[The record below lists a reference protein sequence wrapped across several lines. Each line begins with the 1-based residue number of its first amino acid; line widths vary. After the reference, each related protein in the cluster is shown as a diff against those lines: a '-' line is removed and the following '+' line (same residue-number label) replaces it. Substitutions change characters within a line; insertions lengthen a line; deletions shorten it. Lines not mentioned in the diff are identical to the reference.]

1 MTEQTVKLVRAV
13 GFWGLVAMCINAV
26 VGSGVFLLPTES
38 YKLLGPFSLWAP
50 LIFALPVFILVLC
63 FAEAASHFSEPGGA
77 YLYAKTAFGDF
88 VGFETGWMNWLARVT
103 SLAALSN
110 GFVVSLARF
119 FPALALKTDTSS
131 KAGSSFFFFGA
142 DGHFVLDFSLGGFS
156 PRDLFTPRIAVIL
169 VSIAILT
176 AIHYVGVKYGAAS
189 IYVFTLGKLIPLV
202 GFIVVALIAWKHNP
216 IPASLTIPGAGT
228 DWSGAA
234 LFMLFAYAGFENM
247 GVPAGEFRNPKK
259 ELPRALLVG
268 TLAIAA
274 IYVLAQLG
282 AMSALPDLSKTNTPI
297 ADAAAALVG
306 SAGAIIVTLGA
317 LLSMA
322 GTNSGT
328 VLEGSRM
335 LYAISLG
342 RPRLRAI
349 SYGHPRFRTPTTA
362 ILIHVLFAAV
372 LACAGSFAKLA
383 MLSAV
388 ARLTTYLFTCAA
400 VPFLRKLNEGFRP
413 PGLIIPSLGT
423 LISLALFLTLSK
435 FNFLPPPTALAVG
448 AAPYAV
454 SPGHATRAPL
464 SEPPR

>member
-1 MTEQTVKLVRAV
+1 MQDNSTEKLVRAV

-50 LIFALPVFILVLC
+50 LIFALPVFVLVLC

-88 VGFETGWMNWLARVT
+88 IGFETGWMNWLARVT

-110 GFVVSLARF
+110 GFVVSLARI
-119 FPALALKTDTSS
+119 FPAL
-131 KAGSSFFFFGA
+131 G
-142 DGHFVLDFSLGGFS
+142 
-156 PRDLFTPRIAVIL
+156 TPTARIAVIL
-169 VSIAILT
+169 ISIAILT

-216 IPASLTIPGAGT
+216 IPASMHLPGPGT

-297 ADAAAALVG
+297 ADAAAALIG

-342 RPRLRAI
+342 RPRLRAV
-349 SYGHPRFRTPTTA
+349 SYVHPSFRTPTVA
-362 ILIHVLFAAV
+362 ILIHVAFAAI

-400 VPFLRKLNEGFRP
+400 VPFLRKLNEGFRT
-413 PGLIIPSLGT
+413 PGLIIPILGT
-423 LISLALFLTLSK
+423 VISLVLFFTMNR
-435 FNFLPPPTALAVG
+435 FNFLAAGVAIAVG
-448 AAPYAV
+448 ALLYAV
-454 SPGHATRAPL
+454 SLPGARTT
-464 SEPPR
+464 

>member
-1 MTEQTVKLVRAV
+1 MQDNSTEKLVRAV

-88 VGFETGWMNWLARVT
+88 IGFETGWMNWLARVT

-110 GFVVSLARF
+110 GFVVSLARI
-119 FPALALKTDTSS
+119 FP
-131 KAGSSFFFFGA
+131 
-142 DGHFVLDFSLGGFS
+142 SLGTAS
-156 PRDLFTPRIAVIL
+156 ARIAVI
-169 VSIAILT
+169 VISIAILT

-202 GFIVVALIAWKHNP
+202 GFIVVALIAWRHNP
-216 IPASLTIPGAGT
+216 IPASMHLPGPGT

-247 GVPAGEFRNPKK
+247 GVPAGEFRNPRK

-282 AMSALPDLSKTNTPI
+282 AMSALPDLSKTATPI

-306 SAGAIIVTLGA
+306 SLGAIIVTLGA

-349 SYGHPRFRTPTTA
+349 SYVHPSFRTPSVA
-362 ILIHVLFAAV
+362 IVIHVLFAAV

-400 VPFLRKLNEGFRP
+400 VPFLREHDGFRIP
-413 PGLIIPSLGT
+413 RLIIPLLGVA
-423 LISLALFLTLSK
+423 ISLALFLTMNR
-435 FNFLPPPTALAVG
+435 FNFLAAGIAIIVG
-448 AAPYAV
+448 ALIYLGSRTGAHVAP
-454 SPGHATRAPL
+454 S
-464 SEPPR
+464 

>member
-1 MTEQTVKLVRAV
+1 MLVTGEDTSQKLVRAV

-50 LIFALPVFILVLC
+50 LIFALPVFVLVLC

-110 GFVVSLARF
+110 GFVVSLARI
-119 FPALALKTDTSS
+119 FP
-131 KAGSSFFFFGA
+131 
-142 DGHFVLDFSLGGFS
+142 SLGS
-156 PRDLFTPRIAVIL
+156 ATARIAVIL
-169 VSIAILT
+169 ISIAILT

-282 AMSALPDLSKTNTPI
+282 AMSALPDLSKTATPI
-297 ADAAAALVG
+297 ADAAAALIG

-342 RPRLRAI
+342 RPRLRAV
-349 SYGHPRFRTPTTA
+349 SYVHPRFRTPTVA

-400 VPFLRKLNEGFRP
+400 VPFLRKLNEGFRT
-413 PGLIIPSLGT
+413 PGLIIPILGT
-423 LISLALFLTLSK
+423 AISLALFLTLNAY
-435 FNFLPPPTALAVG
+435 NFIAAAIALAVG
-448 AAPYAV
+448 AVIYGV
-454 SPGHATRAPL
+454 SMQAANRM
-464 SEPPR
+464 SV

>member
-1 MTEQTVKLVRAV
+1 MQDNATEKLVRAV

-110 GFVVSLARF
+110 GFVVSLARI
-119 FPALALKTDTSS
+119 FP
-131 KAGSSFFFFGA
+131 
-142 DGHFVLDFSLGGFS
+142 SLGT
-156 PRDLFTPRIAVIL
+156 DAARIAVIL

-282 AMSALPDLSKTNTPI
+282 AMSALPDLSKTATPI
-297 ADAAAALVG
+297 ADAAAALIG

-342 RPRLRAI
+342 RPRLRAV
-349 SYGHPRFRTPTTA
+349 SYVHPRFRTPTVA

-400 VPFLRKLNEGFRP
+400 VPFLRFRAST
-413 PGLIIPSLGT
+413 LILAILGT
-423 LISLALFLTLSK
+423 AISLTLFLTLSK
-435 FNFLPPPTALAVG
+435 FNFLAAGIAIAVG
-448 AAPYAV
+448 AVLYLASLPAAKRT
-454 SPGHATRAPL
+454 PA
-464 SEPPR
+464 